1 MSQLVRTALLMLS
14 ALLLA
19 GCFGSNPGEI
29 FVSTTPP
36 GATCTLSR
44 NGQPVAT
51 ASPTPA
57 IALVD
62 PSAGDL
68 TVTCRREGYADATMT
83 LPAKGGWP
91 GMATLMY
98 GAVSDAHHRRVD
110 IALVAKPP
118 GRAAR

>member
-1 MSQLVRTALLMLS
+1 MSQLARAALV
-14 ALLLA
+14 ALCAAPLA
-19 GCFGSNPGEI
+19 GCSGGDPGEV
-29 FVSTTPP
+29 FVNTTPP

-62 PSAGDL
+62 PSGGDL

-83 LPAKGGWP
+83 LTAAGSWP
-91 GMATLMY
+91 GMATLVY
-98 GAVSDAHHRRVD
+98 GAMSDAHHRRVD
-110 IALVAKPP
+110 IALVAKSP
-118 GRAAR
+118 GGAAR